1 MLSTNAANEYKY
13 TQYKNTQPFFN
24 HYTGQPVLSR
34 YSQLRTGGFCWSKVL
49 LPHALADGN

>member
-24 HYTGQPVLSR
+24 NIQVNL
-34 YSQLRTGGFCWSKVL
+34 CWAGTPS
-49 LPHALADGN
+49 